1 MKKETVKQGL
11 IHLLSICAAIAV
23 LFPLLL
29 LFLNSLKNPTDF
41 YLNPLG
47 WPSELRL
54 ENFSEAYVKARMDY
68 AIPNSIFLVLFS
80 EVFLVG
86 LGLLAAYP
94 IARIRL
100 KMNSVVLSIFFAG
113 MIIPPQ
119 VIAVPLFIQ
128 MRNMGLI
135 NTVFGLSLVLTASQ
149 LPLTIFIY
157 SGFIKTIPFEIDE
170 AAKIDGCNPFQIF
183 TRMIVPLSHTATATV
198 VMLTTLH
205 VWREFFYP
213 LVLTTKVQA
222 RTLSVALFS
231 FQSFETVEWTS
242 LFAAMVIMM
251 APVVIIFIF
260 GQRYIISGAV
270 SGAVKG

>member
-1 MKKETVKQGL
+1 MNKQ
-11 IHLLSICAAIAV
+11 IIVQSIIYIILTFAAAV
-23 LFPLLL
+23 VVFPLLL
-29 LFLNSLKNPTDF
+29 LMLNSLKNPTEF
-41 YLNPLG
+41 YMNPLG
-47 WPSELRL
+47 LPSVIRFK
-54 ENFSEAYVKARMDY
+54 NFSDAYVKARMDY
-68 AIPNSIFLVLFS
+68 AIPNSLLLVFFS
-80 EVFLVG
+80 ELLLVG
-86 LGLLAAYP
+86 LGVTSAYP

-100 KMNSVVLSIFFAG
+100 RLNSLLLSLFFAG

-135 NTVFGLSLVLTASQ
+135 NTVIGLSLVLTASQ

-157 SGFIKTIPFEIDE
+157 SGFIKTIPYEIDE
-170 AAKIDGCNPFQIF
+170 AAIIDGCSPIQIF
-183 TRMIVPLSHTATATV
+183 LRIIVPLSHTATATV
-198 VMLTTLH
+198 VLLTTLH

-231 FQSFETVEWTS
+231 FQNFETVEWPN

-251 APVVIIFIF
+251 VPILVIFLF
-260 GQRYIISGAV
+260 GQKFIISGAV